1 MWVQA
6 GFSPDDF
13 WQQTPRHFQLV
24 MQGVRKRLENESQ
37 DRTRQA
43 WEVGAFSAAAQ
54 AGKLKPLKHYLAP
67 KAKAQ
72 APRDMLAALLAHQN
86 NGAPMTIRKIERN

>member
-6 GFSPDDF
+6 GFPPNDF
-13 WQQTPRHFQLV
+13 WQQTPRSFQLA

-37 DRTRQA
+37 EQTRLA

-54 AGKLKPLKHYLAP
+54 AGKLKPLRHYLHP
-67 KAKAQ
+67 EKKAQ
-72 APRDMLAALLAHQN
+72 APREMLAALLAYQSG
-86 NGAPMTIRKIERN
+86 GAPMTIRKIERK